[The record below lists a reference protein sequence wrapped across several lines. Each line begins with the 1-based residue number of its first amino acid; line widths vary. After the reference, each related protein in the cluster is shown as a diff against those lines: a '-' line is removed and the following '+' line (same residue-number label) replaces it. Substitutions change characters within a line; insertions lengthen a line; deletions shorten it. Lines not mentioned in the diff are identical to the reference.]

1 MLLTPKEEVYH
12 RIGRLQK
19 ELNSAN
25 VDGFLILQNVNLF
38 YFSGTMQ
45 NSVMFVPRKGEPLLL
60 VKRSLTRAQ
69 IESPLANIVPYTH
82 LTELPHA
89 LSTLL
94 EKPLTKLYL
103 ELDVLPARIYLWLK
117 ELFSGVEFVNGS
129 EPVRKLRM
137 IKSRFEIEQM
147 QKAAEIARAVYSE
160 IPSLI
165 QPGMREIDLS
175 AELEARFRKMGHQG
189 LVRAHRWDLELYYG
203 AVISGAN
210 MSYPVP
216 FEGPDGGMGLSA
228 AVPQGA
234 GEKPIQEGEPIM
246 VDMVV
251 GYNGY
256 MIDKTRVYALGR
268 LPEDLLKAHRFA
280 LEVQKEMTELLRP
293 GNSSRRIYQTVMK
306 KVEQSPYRDYFM
318 GYGDN
323 KVRFVAHGI
332 GCEIDELPLIAEKPD
347 LELQPGMTLAVE
359 PKIFFP
365 QKGGVGIENTWLITE
380 DRPKK
385 LTDFPDEL
393 HIL

>member
-1 MLLTPKEEVYH
+1 MLLTPKEEIYH
-12 RIGRLQK
+12 RIIRLQK

-25 VDGFLILQNVNLF
+25 VDGFLISQNVNLF

-45 NSVMFVPRKGEPLLL
+45 NSVMFVPREGEPLLL

-69 IESPLANIVPYTH
+69 IESPLANIVPYTR
-82 LTELPHA
+82 LAELPHT

-103 ELDVLPARIYLWLK
+103 ELDVLPAWLYLRLK
-117 ELFSGVEFVNGS
+117 ELFSETELANGS

-147 QKAAEIARAVYSE
+147 QKAADIARAVYSE

-175 AELEARFRKMGHQG
+175 AELEAKFRKMGHQG

-234 GEKPIQEGEPIM
+234 GEKPIQEGEPI
-246 VDMVV
+246 
-251 GYNGY
+251 
-256 MIDKTRVYALGR
+256 
-268 LPEDLLKAHRFA
+268 
-280 LEVQKEMTELLRP
+280 
-293 GNSSRRIYQTVMK
+293 
-306 KVEQSPYRDYFM
+306 
-318 GYGDN
+318 
-323 KVRFVAHGI
+323 
-332 GCEIDELPLIAEKPD
+332 
-347 LELQPGMTLAVE
+347 
-359 PKIFFP
+359 
-365 QKGGVGIENTWLITE
+365 
-380 DRPKK
+380 
-385 LTDFPDEL
+385 
-393 HIL
+393 

>member
-1 MLLTPKEEVYH
+1 MLLTPKDEVYH

-19 ELNSAN
+19 GLASEK
-25 VDGFLILQNVNLF
+25 VDGFLIFQNVNLF

-45 NSVMFVPRKGEPLLL
+45 NSIMFIPREGEPLLL
-60 VKRSLTRAQ
+60 VRRSLTRAR
-69 IESPLANIVPYTH
+69 IESPLANIIPYTR
-82 LTELPHA
+82 LTELPRT
-89 LSTLL
+89 LSTCWGS
-94 EKPLTKLYL
+94 PPIRLYV
-103 ELDVLPARIYLWLK
+103 ELDVLPARLYLRLK
-117 ELFSGVEFVNGS
+117 ELFPGVELVNGS
-129 EPVRKLRM
+129 ELIRKLRM

-147 QKAAEIARAVYSE
+147 RKAADIARVVYSE
-160 IPSLI
+160 IPSFL
-165 QPGMREIDLS
+165 QPGMREIDLA
-175 AELEARFRKMGHQG
+175 AELEARFRKRGHQG
-189 LVRAHRWDLELYYG
+189 PVRAHRWDLELYYG

-216 FEGPDGGMGLSA
+216 FEGPDGGMGLSP

-256 MIDKTRVYALGR
+256 LIDKTRIYALGH
-268 LPEDLLKAHRFA
+268 LPENLRKAHRYA
-280 LEVQKEMTELLRP
+280 LEVQEEIGELLRP
-293 GNSSRRIYQTVMK
+293 GNSSRQIYLTVMK
-306 KVEQSPYRDYFM
+306 KVEKSSYRGNFM
-318 GYGDN
+318 GCGDN
-323 KVRFVAHGI
+323 RVGFIAHGI

-380 DRPKK
+380 DRPEK

>member
-12 RIGRLQK
+12 RIERLQK
-19 ELNSAN
+19 KLVSEK
-25 VDGFLILQNVNLF
+25 VDGFLIFHNVNLF

-45 NSVMFVPRKGEPLLL
+45 NSVMFIPKEGEPLLL
-60 VKRSLTRAQ
+60 VRRSLTRAQ
-69 IESPLANIVPYTH
+69 IESPLANIVPYSR

-89 LSTLL
+89 LSTSWGQ
-94 EKPLTKLYL
+94 PPTRLYL
-103 ELDVLPARIYLWLK
+103 ELDVLPARLYLRLK
-117 ELFSGVEFVNGS
+117 ELLPGVEFTDGS
-129 EPVRKLRM
+129 ELVRKLRM
-137 IKSRFEIEQM
+137 IKSKFEIEQM
-147 QKAAEIARAVYSE
+147 RKAAEIAGMVYSE

-165 QPGMREIDLS
+165 QPGMREIDLA
-175 AELEARFRKMGHQG
+175 AELEARLRKKGHQG
-189 LVRAHRWDLELYYG
+189 LVRTHRWGFELYYG

-216 FEGPDGGMGLSA
+216 FEGPDGGMGLSP

-246 VDMVV
+246 VDIVV

-256 MIDKTRVYALGR
+256 LIDKTRIYALGH
-268 LPEDLLKAHRFA
+268 LPEDLLEAHRYA
-280 LEVQKEMTELLRP
+280 LKLEEEIGELLRL
-293 GNSSRRIYQTVMK
+293 GNSSRQIYLAVME
-306 KVEQSPYRDYFM
+306 KVEESPYRGYFM

-323 KVRFVAHGI
+323 KVEFIAHGI

-347 LELQPGMTLAVE
+347 LELLPGMTLAVE

-380 DRPKK
+380 DRPEK

-393 HIL
+393 NIL

>member
-12 RIGRLQK
+12 RIGKLQK
-19 ELNSAN
+19 ELISEK

-69 IESPLANIVPYTH
+69 IESPLANIVPYTR
-82 LTELPHA
+82 LTELPRA
-89 LSTLL
+89 LSTLG
-94 EKPLTKLYL
+94 EKPPTMLYL
-103 ELDVLPARIYLWLK
+103 ELDVLPAWLYLRLK

-147 QKAAEIARAVYSE
+147 QKAAEIAREVYSE

-246 VDMVV
+246 VDMVA

-256 MIDKTRVYALGR
+256 LIDKTRIYALGH

-280 LEVQKEMTELLRP
+280 LEVQEEMSELLRP
-293 GNSSRRIYQTVMK
+293 GNSSRRIYQTVVK
-306 KVEQSPYRDYFM
+306 KVERSPYRDYFM

-323 KVRFVAHGI
+323 KVKFVAHGI

-365 QKGGVGIENTWLITE
+365 QKGGVGIENTWLVTE

-385 LTDFPDEL
+385 LTDFPDDL
-393 HIL
+393 HFL